1 MGNQDDSRK
10 PPSPPPGDVTRLLL
24 AWSKGDAAALEELI
38 PLVYDALHGL
48 AERYLAQ
55 EGSGHTLQPTAVVHE
70 AYLKLV
76 DQKRVTWRNR
86 EHFFAVAAQAMRR
99 LLVDH
104 ARRRDAQKRGG
115 AATRVPLEEAA
126 PSIVPR
132 EADVVALD
140 RALEKL
146 ATLDARQAKIVELR
160 YFGGLTLDE
169 TAVVLG
175 TSPSTVGRAFRLAKA
190 WLYRELSVA

>member
-1 MGNQDDSRK
+1 MGKQGDSRK
-10 PPSPPPGDVTRLLL
+10 PPASPPGELTRLLL
-24 AWSKGDAAALEELI
+24 AWSKGDSGALESLI
-38 PLVYDALHGL
+38 PLVYDELHGL

-55 EGSGHTLQPTAVVHE
+55 EDSGHTLQPTAVVHE

-76 DQKRVTWRNR
+76 DQKRVTWKIR
-86 EHFFAVAAQAMRR
+86 EHFFAIAAQAMRR
-99 LLVDH
+99 LLVDY

-115 AATRVPLEEAA
+115 AATRVSLEEAV

-146 ATLDARQAKIVELR
+146 AALDARQAKIVELR

-169 TAVVLG
+169 TADVLG
-175 TSPSTVGRAFRLAKA
+175 TSPSTVVRAFRLAKA

>member
-1 MGNQDDSRK
+1 MREPGDSRK
-10 PPSPPPGDVTRLLL
+10 PPGSPPGELTRLLL
-24 AWSKGDAAALEELI
+24 AWSKGDSGALEALI
-38 PLVYDALHGL
+38 PLVYDELHGL

-55 EGSGHTLQPTAVVHE
+55 EDSAHTLQPTAVVHE
-70 AYLKLV
+70 AYLRLV
-76 DQKRVTWRNR
+76 DQKRVTWKNR

-126 PSIVPR
+126 PTVAPR

-146 ATLDARQAKIVELR
+146 AALDARQAKIVELR

-169 TAVVLG
+169 TADVLG